1 MKRMKKLVLIAL
13 ALVAIETNAQQRME
27 RPDRRDMERKM
38 VTSTPAV
45 SAELNTKTMTSPL
58 DVTEAQQTEVYALNL
73 RNAQQLRAKL
83 DGQRAKRENG
93 QFERPTKEERFNR
106 LNTQLDEQIA
116 TKAQMKSILN
126 AEQYKKW
133 NASNEHR
140 THRFKTR
147 IKDNKR
153 FAQKGIPYR
162 QRQI

>member
-1 MKRMKKLVLIAL
+1 MKKLVLIAL

-38 VTSTPAV
+38 VTFTPEE
-45 SAELNTKTMTSPL
+45 SAELQTKKMTLQL
-58 DVTEAQQTEVYALNL
+58 DLTEAQQKEVYALNL
-73 RNAQQLRAKL
+73 KNAQQRKAKL
-83 DGQRAKRENG
+83 EAQKAKRENG

-133 NASNEHR
+133 NASNEHK

-153 FAQKGIPYR
+153 FAQRGIPYR
-162 QRQI
+162 KRKI